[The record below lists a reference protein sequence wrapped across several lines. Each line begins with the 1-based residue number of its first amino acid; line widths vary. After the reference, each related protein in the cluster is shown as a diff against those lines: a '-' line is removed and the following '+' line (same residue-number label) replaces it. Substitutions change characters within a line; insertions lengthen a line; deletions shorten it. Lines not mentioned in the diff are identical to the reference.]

1 MKKQVTEKIFV
12 DISSKGLLQRYKELL
27 KANLKKQTT
36 QEKRQAKDLNN
47 HFTKQGIQMAGKYT
61 K

>member
-12 DISSKGLLQRYKELL
+12 GHISKGLLQRYKELL